1 MKKYI
6 LSFLLVGSF
15 AVAQN
20 FTIDETVFGPR
31 KYAPTSLNAQQWR
44 KDLKSITY
52 LSTDY
57 SNLIE
62 KSAGNNW
69 TATTL
74 ATKSDFETAL
84 KSKITS
90 DEFTLRMFPF
100 AIEWKTTNTFETEVA
115 GKKNNYKVVYDVV
128 SKQIT

>member
-44 KDLKSITY
+44 KDSKSITY

-57 SNLIE
+57 
-62 KSAGNNW
+62 
-69 TATTL
+69 
-74 ATKSDFETAL
+74 
-84 KSKITS
+84 
-90 DEFTLRMFPF
+90 
-100 AIEWKTTNTFETEVA
+100 
-115 GKKNNYKVVYDVV
+115 
-128 SKQIT
+128 

>member
-15 AVAQN
+15 AIAQN
-20 FTIDETVFGPR
+20 LTIDETVFGPR
-31 KYAPTSLNAQQWR
+31 KYAPTSLVAQQWR
-44 KDLKSITY
+44 ADSKAITY
-52 LSTDY
+52 LSTDFT
-57 SNLIE
+57 SLLE
-62 KSAGNNW
+62 KSAQNNW
-69 TATTL
+69 KETTL
-74 ATKSDFETAL
+74 ATKSDFEAAL

-115 GKKNNYKVVYDVV
+115 GKKNNYKVV
-128 SKQIT
+128 